1 MNIHQLSVTYQAD
14 QDRILVRVNTTAQE
28 EMRMW
33 LTRRLMHG
41 LWPLLTKLRTEQ
53 VLKLEAAGTSLEKA
67 DDSLKKM
74 LTDFRKEEFLQNAD
88 FATPYQESQVRL
100 PLGDEPLLVT
110 DVNVSPQPRG
120 RVRLAFKEQ
129 VGGGAQPRSF
139 QMEVEPQLMQ
149 GLMHLLEQ
157 TLAQSLW
164 REAFGTPTT
173 AGESAAAPEGL
184 PARPRYLN

>member
-41 LWPLLTKLRTEQ
+41 LWPLLNKLRTEQ

-74 LTDFRKEEFLQNAD
+74 LTDFRKEEFLQKAD
-88 FATPYQESQVRL
+88 FATPYQENQVRL

-110 DVNVSPQPRG
+110 DVNASPQPRG
-120 RVRLAFKEQ
+120 RLRLTFKEQ
-129 VGGGAQPRSF
+129 AGGSAEARSF

-149 GLMHLLEQ
+149 GLMHLIEQ
-157 TLAQSLW
+157 ALAQSHW
-164 REAFGTPTT
+164 REAFGTPTGV
-173 AGESAAAPEGL
+173 GEGAATPEGP

>member
-1 MNIHQLSVTYQAD
+1 
-14 QDRILVRVNTTAQE
+14 
-28 EMRMW
+28 MW

-88 FATPYQESQVRL
+88 FATPYQENRVRL

-110 DVNVSPQPRG
+110 DVNASPQARG
-120 RVRLAFKEQ
+120 RLRLAFKEQ
-129 VGGGAQPRSF
+129 VDGRAEPRSF
-139 QMEVEPQLMQ
+139 QMEVEPQLLQ
-149 GLMHLLEQ
+149 GLMHLLEKA
-157 TLAQSLW
+157 LAQSHW

-173 AGESAAAPEGL
+173 AGESSAAAEGL